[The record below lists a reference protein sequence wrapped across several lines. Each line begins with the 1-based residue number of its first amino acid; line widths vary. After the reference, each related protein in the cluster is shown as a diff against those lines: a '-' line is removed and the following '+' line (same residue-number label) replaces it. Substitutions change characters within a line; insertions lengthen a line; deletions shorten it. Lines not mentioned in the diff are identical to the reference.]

1 MHPADVANHGLA
13 NRTGTPVRTMMATR
27 PPTRLADNS
36 PAPRR
41 TRSPPSLREITAMIA
56 TMIAT
61 MNLTSYDYQ
70 YIFWR

>member
-41 TRSPPSLREITAMIA
+41 TPFATAAQGDHCDDRHNELDVI
-56 TMIAT
+56 
-61 MNLTSYDYQ
+61 
-70 YIFWR
+70 